1 MYGFAGYGTNPYASS
16 RRIGGIAILA
26 IIGTR
31 TVTLFTNFIQ
41 TVTAFTNF
49 QRTVKAKTNQS
60 QNTPL

>member
-1 MYGFAGYGTNPYASS
+1 
-16 RRIGGIAILA
+16 LA